1 MPDQINSMTY
11 SDTIKIKIKSQ
22 EFYDI
27 TGKVEDIVRKAEIE
41 DDIEDGICNIF
52 VAGSTGSVILNEN
65 EPMLLEDLK
74 KTLEKIS
81 SSKDLYHHME
91 NAFSHIRSALIGS
104 SQSIP
109 VRDGKL
115 VLGTWQ
121 NILIANFDTEERE
134 REIIVTVIG
143 D

>member
-1 MPDQINSMTY
+1 MTY

-27 TGKVEDIVRKAEIE
+27 TGKVEDIIRKAETE
-41 DDIEDGICNIF
+41 EEIEDGICNIF